1 MKKRDK
7 KHRIDAALL
16 AEKRANRTGHAQLRS
31 RGGFHEARGYTRP
44 HQQRWS
50 HED

>member
-7 KHRIDAALL
+7 THRIDAALL
-16 AEKRANRTGHAQLRS
+16 AEKRANRTGHAQLRR
-31 RGGFHEARGYTRP
+31 RGGFHEARGYKRDHTKS
-44 HQQRWS
+44 WK